1 MGFVIQ
7 NNWNWVMEKY
17 RIGWLSKKQ
26 PQFILQQ
33 IFKEF
38 IGRKLGLSQKTETK
52 KVFIFEWKKN
62 TNIEEGSSLIYNT
75 ITRHDWQGC
84 NKSKKN
90 ATRVQYKWHKWDTRD
105 KSETRVQ
112 HECNVSKKAWF

>member
-1 MGFVIQ
+1 
-7 NNWNWVMEKY
+7 MEKY

-38 IGRKLGLSQKTETK
+38 IGRKLGLSQKIETK

-75 ITRHDWQGC
+75 ITRHD
-84 NKSKKN
+84 
-90 ATRVQYKWHKWDTRD
+90 
-105 KSETRVQ
+105 
-112 HECNVSKKAWF
+112 